1 MLRTAIYRVEIVV
14 QLDEEINKQV
24 KITLIPFF
32 KIGT

>member
-1 MLRTAIYRVEIVV
+1 MLRTAIYKVEIVV
-14 QLDEEINKQV
+14 QLDEEISKQV